1 MRRHLI
7 SCHCVPH
14 RVPFSTVYFM
24 FLIFLKLPLFLS
36 VLGAVLCMS
45 RCQRGPRG
53 TQSRPDQGNAP
64 RSTQPPGMPCAGAP
78 PFRLDRRDLR
88 TLDSGAGKQ

>member
-1 MRRHLI
+1 MRRYLI

-45 RCQRGPRG
+45 R
-53 TQSRPDQGNAP
+53 
-64 RSTQPPGMPCAGAP
+64 
-78 PFRLDRRDLR
+78 
-88 TLDSGAGKQ
+88 